1 MRALILLMTAAAAGP
16 AWALSG
22 VVTRVSDGDTVWV
35 KPDDAP
41 KRKPVKVRLVGI
53 DAPERC
59 QPWGAEA
66 TAALT
71 ARVLHERVEVP
82 TRGVDA
88 HGRVLGGL
96 RLADGSDVAAWMV
109 SQGRPGARD
118 SSATLGP
125 TRASSARRSSAA
137 SGCLPMPRRWSR
149 GCSAACTAP
158 ATDGSVI
165 QRCTRISVLLPNRLS
180 IRSTAS
186 TAVLLRTSSAGF
198 SSITSNEASRPV
210 SAIISMHSCASR

>member
-1 MRALILLMTAAAAGP
+1 MKPLLLAAFALLAGP
-16 AWALSG
+16 ALAMSG

-66 TAALT
+66 TAALRE
-71 ARVLHERVEVP
+71 RVLHQRVEVP
-82 TRGVDA
+82 TRGRDT

-109 SQGRPGARD
+109 AHGHAW
-118 SSATLGP
+118 
-125 TRASSARRSSAA
+125 SARYRWNPGPYAQEQRDAQLRRAGLFAEAA
-137 SGCLPMPRRWSR
+137 PMEPWLFRKTH
-149 GCSAACTAP
+149 GPC
-158 ATDGSVI
+158 D
-165 QRCTRISVLLPNRLS
+165 
-180 IRSTAS
+180 
-186 TAVLLRTSSAGF
+186 
-198 SSITSNEASRPV
+198 
-210 SAIISMHSCASR
+210 